1 MENNSEKLVEIFP
14 NQIIFDLINLE
25 EPHKHLNSHYIF
37 KAHLNISNL
46 TNDYIIFVFQIIKK
60 SNFLYSV
67 EPPVSFLGPKENK
80 DINIRRFCEDK
91 LLMFPEKEKF
101 LIKLFASKE
110 KPKEEKKED
119 LRKKIS
125 DQTPSQILTIK
136 INQSIENISEF
147 KGTNLIDISKINFDS
162 VTSNYKFDIE
172 NLKNNYIYFEVYENF
187 KEMKYISERRYIN
200 PFEKINFIFQ
210 KDKNTDYKEKER
222 IIIRFYILEKAIKNN
237 EEALQIYDSQ
247 LYDKNPIQTI
257 FIKLNTNVMISEEID
272 KENNNDNKLEENKLF
287 KNEINIKENEIIKDS
302 HFTLYKINE
311 ELYKGNLSICNSTN
325 NNLLIKIYFN
335 NTTNYKVYKSI
346 LFVSPNNKINFY
358 IKRNNSPISEKKDKI
373 LLILYT
379 INKEIKND
387 EEAKEAFK
395 LKLYEESSKKEIVLI
410 LDLKERV
417 NISKSQIKTESKK
430 NIKDFSDDKSKNDAK
445 ISSLFCFNKN
455 ENEKDKQNYI
465 SNIENKLEKEI
476 IEMDNKITV
485 NDEIK
490 DKINLENQIYNN
502 DSKEILISKLIEREK
517 ENKELKIK
525 LSRYPFELNEGE
537 KLICINFMTNDQK
550 LKNYSIICKNT
561 DKFITIEYKLYEDNP
576 EFFETENYFISNGIK
591 IDKNKS
597 LEENNIYHNDVVILN
612 QYTSEN

>member
-91 LLMFPEKEKF
+91 LFMFLEKEKF

-119 LRKKIS
+119 LRKKTS

-210 KDKNTDYKEKER
+210 KDKNADYKEKEK

-237 EEALQIYDSQ
+237 EEALKIYDSQ
-247 LYDKNPIQTI
+247 LYDKNSIQTI
-257 FIKLNTNVMISEEID
+257 YIKLNTNVMISEEID

-302 HFTLYKINE
+302 HLTLYKINE

-387 EEAKEAFK
+387 EEAKDAFK

-430 NIKDFSDDKSKNDAK
+430 NIKDFSDDKSKNDSK

-502 DSKEILISKLIEREK
+502 DSKEILISKLIEKEK

-525 LSRYPFELNEGE
+525 LSRYPFDLNEGE